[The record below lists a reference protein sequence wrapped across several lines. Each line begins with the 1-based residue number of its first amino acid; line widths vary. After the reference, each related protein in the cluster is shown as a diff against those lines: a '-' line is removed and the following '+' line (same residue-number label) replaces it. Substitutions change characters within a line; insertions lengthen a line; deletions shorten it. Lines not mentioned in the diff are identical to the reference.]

1 MPVIEQ
7 VRGSC
12 VESVHPW
19 SAVAIAHG
27 RTVQSWGEPIAT
39 TWRSAAKPV
48 QLDVSLEVLGDPA
61 VPEPWLALG
70 AASHSGQPVHT
81 EMAAAILEYF
91 HLQPDALRCGTHPPA
106 HTPSA
111 EAILRAGGHFTDLHN
126 NCSGKHS
133 FMVAAAQHAGW
144 PLDYRP
150 ETHPLQLQIRQRVVE
165 LCQAEPVLA
174 IDGCGVPTFSLP
186 LAGIARAWSEI
197 ATAMYAGDTRLGRIG
212 RAMAAHPELTSGT
225 DRLDLAVTQRARL
238 PLAVKVGA
246 GGVFCI
252 ALPDAQ
258 TGVAIKVHS
267 GVAEALPVAIDAVL
281 SELWPAGWPQKAQ
294 WAPLEVKNV
303 VGRLVGGWQARAV

>member
-7 VRGSC
+7 VRATS

-19 SAVAIAHG
+19 SAVALAHG
-27 RTVQSWGEPIAT
+27 HVVRQWGEPVAT

-48 QLDVSLEVLGDPA
+48 QLDVSLSVLGDPP
-61 VPEPWLALG
+61 VPMPWLALG
-70 AASHSGQPVHT
+70 AASHSGEPVHT
-81 EMAAAILEYF
+81 QMAAEILKYF
-91 HLQPDALRCGTHPPA
+91 HLEPANLRCGTHPPA

-126 NCSGKHS
+126 NCSGKHA

-150 ETHPLQLQIRQRVVE
+150 ELHPLQLRIRQRVVD
-165 LCQAEPVLA
+165 LCQAEPVLSV
-174 IDGCGVPTFSLP
+174 DGCGVPTFSLP
-186 LAGIARAWSEI
+186 LAAIARAWSEI
-197 ATAMYAGDTRLGRIG
+197 AAAMQAGDTRLGRIG
-212 RAMAAHPELTSGT
+212 LAMAAHPELTSGT
-225 DRLDLAVTQRARL
+225 DRLDLAVVRRARL

-252 ALPDAQ
+252 ALPDVQ
-258 TGVAIKVHS
+258 VGLAIKIHS
-267 GVAEALPVAIDAVL
+267 GAAEALPVAIDAVL
-281 SELWPAGWPQKAQ
+281 AEIWPQAWPAETGWQ
-294 WAPLEVKNV
+294 PLEVRNV

>member
-7 VRGSC
+7 IRSQS

-27 RTVQSWGEPIAT
+27 QVVQTWGEPVAT

-48 QLDVSLEVLGDPA
+48 QLDVSLTVLGDPP
-61 VPEPWLALG
+61 VPTPWLALG
-70 AASHSGQPVHT
+70 AASHSGEPVHT
-81 EMAAAILEYF
+81 AMAQEILTYF
-91 HLQPDALRCGTHPPA
+91 HMDPADLRCGTHPPG

-111 EAILRAGGHFTDLHN
+111 DAILRAGGHFTDLHN

-133 FMVAAAQHAGW
+133 FMVAAARHAGW

-150 ETHPLQLQIRQRVVE
+150 AEHPLQMRIRQRVVE
-165 LCQAEPVLA
+165 LCEAEPELSV
-174 IDGCGVPTFSLP
+174 DGCGVPTFCLP
-186 LAGIARAWSEI
+186 LVGIARAWSVI
-197 ATAMYAGDTRLGRIG
+197 AAEMHGQDSRLGRIG

-225 DRLDLAVTQRARL
+225 DRLDLAVARRACL
-238 PLAVKVGA
+238 PMAVKIGA
-246 GGVFCI
+246 GGVFCM

-258 TGVAIKVHS
+258 LGVAIKIHS
-267 GVAEALPVAIDAVL
+267 GTAEALPVAIDAVL
-281 SELWPAGWPQKAQ
+281 RALWPAGWPQVAD
-294 WAPLEVKNV
+294 WPPLQVTNV